1 MPAPFDHRRRP
12 EPLLRRG
19 TVLGG
24 AVLGTVLL
32 LVLGV
37 LGGITLPSV
46 GSATTEEPER
56 SMGSSGPLVAVQ
68 PRPSSP
74 TGPPLL
80 EAAPLPPPAPP
91 AAASS
96 APPSPPPSPTPAPE
110 QGRLAALCRALFEN
124 PTDLWELLGSL
135 ARRPA
140 TSQPDPGTPAPT
152 AVAWEEDTPDRSRP
166 DWLRQVLHV
175 FDPDRVESAYQRLRD
190 SVDQCGKFAAT
201 LPDGTPVTVWLQRVV
216 TSPQGRVDEAYT
228 AEFIAATPTGV
239 RTGWLALDRVGPVV
253 SLLSAFSPEGQDPA
267 RWAAEREALRR
278 AIWRELLALLPRLR

>member
-1 MPAPFDHRRRP
+1 MSDSCTRANPSIADPSNPMPSVKAASSSAGATDTLLRVPSTSVNQSRTNRMSRSSSVRSTNSCCRSTAAPPGRTDPAFHPTHGSATFRRLPALTTTTVRAPEKAPMPAPFDHRRRP
-12 EPLLRRG
+12 EPLLRRR

-166 DWLRQVLHV
+166 DWLRQ
-175 FDPDRVESAYQRLRD
+175 
-190 SVDQCGKFAAT
+190 
-201 LPDGTPVTVWLQRVV
+201 
-216 TSPQGRVDEAYT
+216 
-228 AEFIAATPTGV
+228 
-239 RTGWLALDRVGPVV
+239 
-253 SLLSAFSPEGQDPA
+253 
-267 RWAAEREALRR
+267 
-278 AIWRELLALLPRLR
+278 